1 MDANPMLQTTSAQPY
16 SATPLPSGSVLTQI
30 STALVAIVLLILLAG
45 WLFRRFGLAPQKGS
59 NKVLQLR
66 ASCQLGQRER
76 VVVIEVEG
84 TWLVLGI
91 TAHHITPLHTLP
103 VPSKSLEGTKVP
115 DFQQLIQQAL
125 PRSDTSV

>member
-1 MDANPMLQTTSAQPY
+1 MDTNPMLQTTSVQPS
-16 SATPLPSGSVLTQI
+16 SATALPGGAVLTQI
-30 STALVAIVLLILLAG
+30 STALVVIILLILLAG

-76 VVVIEVEG
+76 VVVIEVED

-91 TAHHITPLHTLP
+91 TAHHITPLHKLP
-103 VPSKSLEGTKVP
+103 LPSGNVENTREP

-125 PRSDTSV
+125 PRSDTSA